1 MRKKEELSDESFNLR
16 NYLEQELGEIIKID
30 TVNSNSSY
38 LSSLIEAI
46 GYKKSQLIAKNNVL
60 AQKAATENSKL
71 KSTQTYKIIKGLEQD
86 YIIIYDLLSS
96 TEESI
101 KDDVRFTKVLK
112 KRLDRILAEKE
123 RINSE
128 LFVLDLIRD
137 MKINDS
143 VFEHIKSFDDKI
155 RFARNVKEI
164 ENQIMMYEKAFLT
177 RFYELQERVEHD
189 FLDTMLNEMI
199 TNRYQYTPTIIEYF
213 RSLLKEDQLFQ
224 IISEQ
229 FIIKIKCHD
238 LPNSYNNQNA
248 DNISIMI
255 GNFFGLVEKFFDR
268 RVYTE
273 NDLMR
278 HFDEDLFNKFT
289 GFFFEKSL
297 GRYFDIILL
306 KNLKNNNYQFFLDY
320 MERIHDIF
328 EEYTPQFERV
338 KVLSIFLHELLYAYK
353 SAAMAK
359 YYEDYFIVEEKNF
372 IYCQNIYTNLLKE
385 KLTQSLGTKRP
396 KQFEEISETLRNEKI
411 EEYFNMI
418 KKSVQRALTLCESSF
433 VALNITKLIKFS
445 LEKFESFLGFIID
458 NIKPLVPIASQEKAF
473 VSVEAFRVASQIYIY
488 LLRMNVDQK
497 HYIEN
502 ITHSIYFGE
511 VNLMRKGVLESLK
524 KKLEE
529 FVNRCVGNILE
540 NASMNLKVA
549 PSSNTKI
556 QNDISILA
564 QVKKFVEPYL
574 EVITQFANPEFKK
587 TVEIIFFRKAIHLI
601 EMQLLTMD
609 SKVREKFNFQN
620 ELAPFFEMFKPAEHK
635 ELVGDINA
643 LRYLLLFLKSKER
656 DIYQMIEPTH
666 KDLVNLAKLE
676 MYNAELN
683 KRR

>member
-1 MRKKEELSDESFNLR
+1 M
-16 NYLEQELGEIIKID
+16 
-30 TVNSNSSY
+30 
-38 LSSLIEAI
+38 
-46 GYKKSQLIAKNNVL
+46 
-60 AQKAATENSKL
+60 
-71 KSTQTYKIIKGLEQD
+71 
-86 YIIIYDLLSS
+86 
-96 TEESI
+96 
-101 KDDVRFTKVLK
+101 
-112 KRLDRILAEKE
+112 
-123 RINSE
+123 
-128 LFVLDLIRD
+128 
-137 MKINDS
+137 
-143 VFEHIKSFDDKI
+143 
-155 RFARNVKEI
+155 
-164 ENQIMMYEKAFLT
+164 
-177 RFYELQERVEHD
+177 
-189 FLDTMLNEMI
+189 
-199 TNRYQYTPTIIEYF
+199 
-213 RSLLKEDQLFQ
+213 
-224 IISEQ
+224 
-229 FIIKIKCHD
+229 
-238 LPNSYNNQNA
+238 
-248 DNISIMI
+248 
-255 GNFFGLVEKFFDR
+255 
-268 RVYTE
+268 
-273 NDLMR
+273 
-278 HFDEDLFNKFT
+278 
-289 GFFFEKSL
+289 
-297 GRYFDIILL
+297 
-306 KNLKNNNYQFFLDY
+306 
-320 MERIHDIF
+320 
-328 EEYTPQFERV
+328 
-338 KVLSIFLHELLYAYK
+338 
-353 SAAMAK
+353 
-359 YYEDYFIVEEKNF
+359 
-372 IYCQNIYTNLLKE
+372 
-385 KLTQSLGTKRP
+385 GTKRP